1 MNLRQRDKQ
10 LHFGAGAIAAAL
22 AYLWSFWLL
31 GREKK
36 TLRFGFA
43 VFTALAAG
51 VAKEVYDEVVAEN
64 NYADLDD
71 VLATFAGGVAAAVAC
86 HAAAEVRERML
97 TRGGK
102 L

>member
-22 AYLWSFWLL
+22 AYLWSLWLL

-43 VFTALAAG
+43 LFTALAAG
-51 VAKEVYDEVVAEN
+51 VAKEVYDEVVAKN

-71 VLATFAGGVAAAVAC
+71 VLATFTGGVASAVAS
-86 HAAAEVRERML
+86 HAAAEMRERMV

>member
-43 VFTALAAG
+43 VFTALTG
-51 VAKEVYDEVVAEN
+51 
-64 NYADLDD
+64 
-71 VLATFAGGVAAAVAC
+71 VLAQPCRHFF
-86 HAAAEVRERML
+86 RRPMMFL
-97 TRGGK
+97 RP
-102 L
+102 LLR

>member
-71 VLATFAGGVAAAVAC
+71 VLATFAGGVAAVVAC

>member
-51 VAKEVYDEVVAEN
+51 VAKEVYDEVVE
-64 NYADLDD
+64 
-71 VLATFAGGVAAAVAC
+71 
-86 HAAAEVRERML
+86 
-97 TRGGK
+97 
-102 L
+102 